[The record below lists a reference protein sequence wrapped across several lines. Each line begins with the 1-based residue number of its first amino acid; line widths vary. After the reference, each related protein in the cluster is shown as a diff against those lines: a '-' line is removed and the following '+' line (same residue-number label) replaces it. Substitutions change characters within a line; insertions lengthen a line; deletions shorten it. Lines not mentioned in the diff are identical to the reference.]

1 MKTLICPTCGCSLV
15 RLGISKD
22 KAAPYNYNDK
32 EHFFCCRGCA
42 DLFVADPEQHL
53 QRTKN
58 VIVCPTCLGEKPPAS
73 TFTFDYAGQE
83 VHYCGCPYCRAMFQ
97 KDPDYYIKR
106 LEGTIPQ
113 AACSAMMEVRLGPSN
128 RIMNVRLRQI

>member
-1 MKTLICPTCGCSLV
+1 MKALICPTCGCSLV

-22 KAAPYNYNDK
+22 KAAPYRHKGK
-32 EHFFCCRGCA
+32 EHLFCCQQCA

-53 QRTKN
+53 QRTKD

-73 TFTFDYAGQE
+73 AFTFDYAGQE
-83 VHYCGCPYCRAMFQ
+83 VHYCGCPYCQEMFQ

-113 AACSAMMEVRLGPSN
+113 DGVLGHDGCSVRPE
-128 RIMNVRLRQI
+128 